1 VVIRDPL
8 LMLLSPVWPLM
19 GILGPVWPLMVE
31 IMSKT
36 QIIIISQMKQRTNMM
51 SYIGDSKH
59 NKVLEQSQIRIPP
72 QFRMLKA
79 GDKIAWL
86 GKRLMEVKQER
97 DSLQLKIEDSSE
109 MLITDLEE
117 SQKRISEFSA
127 EIVAI
132 KAKKDFFSE
141 SLAVQDEFVRVQGP
155 I

>member
-1 VVIRDPL
+1 
-8 LMLLSPVWPLM
+8 
-19 GILGPVWPLMVE
+19 
-31 IMSKT
+31 
-36 QIIIISQMKQRTNMM
+36 
-51 SYIGDSKH
+51 
-59 NKVLEQSQIRIPP
+59 
-72 QFRMLKA
+72 
-79 GDKIAWL
+79 
-86 GKRLMEVKQER
+86 
-97 DSLQLKIEDSSE
+97 

>member
-97 DSLQLKIEDSSE
+97 DSLQLKIFFCENITVED
-109 MLITDLEE
+109 
-117 SQKRISEFSA
+117 
-127 EIVAI
+127 
-132 KAKKDFFSE
+132 
-141 SLAVQDEFVRVQGP
+141 
-155 I
+155 